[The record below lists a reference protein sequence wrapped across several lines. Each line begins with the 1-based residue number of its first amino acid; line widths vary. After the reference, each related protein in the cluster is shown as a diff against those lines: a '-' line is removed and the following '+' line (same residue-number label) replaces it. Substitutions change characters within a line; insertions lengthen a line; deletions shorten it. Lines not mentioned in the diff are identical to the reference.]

1 MTSSTNGDGGD
12 PGAGKT
18 RRITKLSEQQKKDIG
33 EMASPSQMPKAER
46 KRQYSALRRAI
57 VKSCE
62 PALLAK
68 FSLSSD
74 AERLGVPKEEIIR
87 HQN

>member
-33 EMASPSQMPKAER
+33 EMASPSQMPKQRERDNTLHFAE
-46 KRQYSALRRAI
+46 L
-57 VKSCE
+57 
-62 PALLAK
+62 
-68 FSLSSD
+68 LSSP
-74 AERLGVPKEEIIR
+74 ANLPC
-87 HQN
+87 